1 MQVRQAGEVIEWR
14 LQVCMAHAGVRFAS
28 ELHRRLVEV
37 LGEAAPSE
45 AHVSRLVRNPPERLN
60 LITLDALC
68 VVLSCGPA
76 DLLQHHTCLLYT
88 SQ

>member
-1 MQVRQAGEVIEWR
+1 MCIRDR
-14 LQVCMAHAGVRFAS
+14 
-28 ELHRRLVEV
+28 

-76 DLLQHHTCLLYT
+76 DLLQHHTTTDSSEGTL
-88 SQ
+88 